1 MKYSCKTCQKTFTQ
15 KGHLEDH
22 HNRKHPCKKDNTI
35 EALVEQKVK
44 EALSKKNEGDI
55 KNDTTASSQMLSST
69 MNYTNKTREE
79 LIVICKEKSIKG
91 YSGKKKS
98 EILILLE
105 NKTAVVS
112 NDSHDTENI
121 IVSNSVELEKT
132 LTTKFPMP
140 QYLGSKTK
148 YIEHILKYIPTG
160 VESILDAFSGS
171 GIVSYA
177 FKQNNYRT
185 LSNDLLSYNAI
196 ITKALIENQNIKLT
210 DEDIEML
217 LSDNPLKENFIE
229 REFTDLYYTKDECI
243 FLDNL
248 HSNILKIENEYKKA
262 IAFASIGRTLIR
274 KILFAYFCHTKA
286 IEYRKDEKHWKRN
299 PIINSDMKA
308 LFRKYITEYNK

>member
-1 MKYSCKTCQKTFTQ
+1 VKYSCKTCQKTFTQ

-148 YIEHILKYIPTG
+148 YIEHI
-160 VESILDAFSGS
+160 
-171 GIVSYA
+171 
-177 FKQNNYRT
+177 
-185 LSNDLLSYNAI
+185 
-196 ITKALIENQNIKLT
+196 
-210 DEDIEML
+210 
-217 LSDNPLKENFIE
+217 
-229 REFTDLYYTKDECI
+229 
-243 FLDNL
+243 
-248 HSNILKIENEYKKA
+248 
-262 IAFASIGRTLIR
+262 
-274 KILFAYFCHTKA
+274 
-286 IEYRKDEKHWKRN
+286 
-299 PIINSDMKA
+299 
-308 LFRKYITEYNK
+308 